1 MSMRDVAVSNLTQP
15 PQLADWT
22 DLPRRAWQDVQETAA
37 LIWEAWISLFPE
49 LQFWDPFGAALTSQP
64 SCGAGRAA
72 DQSKAGIALSR
83 PPHTERHQCPAHPL
97 LRIGQH

>member
-22 DLPRRAWQDVQETAA
+22 DLPRRARQDVQETAA

-49 LQFWDPFGAALTSQP
+49 LQFWDPFGAALTLNLFV
-64 SCGAGRAA
+64 GLVVWLIRV
-72 DQSKAGIALSR
+72 R
-83 PPHTERHQCPAHPL
+83 P
-97 LRIGQH
+97 G